1 MLLLDTHVWIWAAGE
16 MPSRLGRKTMRL
28 IDQAAARDQLRVAV
42 VSLVEVSAGAASGR
56 INLAVPVHEWVEAA
70 LDRPGIRLAELTTS
84 IAIEAGQ
91 IPRTA
96 LADPFDRVLAATARR
111 LDAKLVTVDRALL
124 EFAKATGL
132 KAVDAAQ

>member
-1 MLLLDTHVWIWAAGE
+1 
-16 MPSRLGRKTMRL
+16 MPRLGRKASRL

-42 VSLVEVSAGAASGR
+42 ISLVEVSTGAASGR
-56 INLAVPVHEWVEAA
+56 IHLAVPVHEWVETA
-70 LDRPGIRLAELTTS
+70 LDMPGIRLAELTTS

-111 LDAKLVTVDRALL
+111 LDAKLVTADRALL
-124 EFAKATGL
+124 AFAKATGL